1 MGGILSIKIRA
12 DATPFERS
20 LKTVGR
26 NITSFAQKSLAV
38 GRGISLGFTAPL
50 MAIGAT
56 AVNAAADFDSLERAL
71 AGIMGGANA
80 AAGEMSKLK
89 EAAKLPGLGFEEAV
103 RGSVNLQ
110 AVFYGRCR
118 GSIRNYILRLK
129 ICCLISSIRIVGSH

>member
-50 MAIGAT
+50 MAIGST
-56 AVNAAADFDSLERAL
+56 AVRAAADFDGLERAL
-71 AGIMGGANA
+71 QGIMGGANA
-80 AAGEMSKLK
+80 AAGEMGLRPDFGRYSSCRLSKTWTVCR
-89 EAAKLPGLGFEEAV
+89 PEEPE
-103 RGSVNLQ
+103 
-110 AVFYGRCR
+110 
-118 GSIRNYILRLK
+118 
-129 ICCLISSIRIVGSH
+129 